1 MPNARKRPIEINDV
15 LPNRDSDMLGDM
27 KVLNEWE
34 KNKRNK
40 ATTTEQE
47 WQHQVGRAPVQI
59 QEQKVSE
66 FT

>member
-1 MPNARKRPIEINDV
+1 

-47 WQHQVGRAPVQI
+47 WQHQVGRAPMQI